1 MLFEQ
6 IRQKQGIAIMM
17 EVQGRVMLLVWGKWG
32 EICLGVVCDEVEDV
46 HGQEVSS
53 APCLKVGDD
62 T

>member
-32 EICLGVVCDEVEDV
+32 GICLGVVCF
-46 HGQEVSS
+46 G
-53 APCLKVGDD
+53 L
-62 T
+62 